1 MTLRGAEILF
11 KDEPAGTLV
20 ETAGGGTRFTYRADW
35 RGGDIACCFPSTRR
49 EYEWPVGLHP
59 FFQHIGPEGWL
70 REQQARSA
78 HVVQDD
84 DLGLLLR
91 YGADCIGAVSALP
104 SERVAQLP
112 AITEAETSPGR
123 TVSGVQKKLLV
134 IRDADSH
141 FVPAAATGPAPYIA
155 KFNSE
160 RIGSLVRNEALS
172 LRWTAAVL
180 GKREVT
186 AFTTALISDLG
197 EIALVV
203 TRFDR
208 TPDGSKLR
216 LEDCAQIL
224 QKPRGQDYAG
234 KYDAAYED
242 VASIIS
248 QYSSRPQID
257 LARFFRR
264 LLVFTL
270 IGNCDAHL
278 KNFSLLETPDGL
290 RLSPAYDVVNTA
302 LYDGFDQVL
311 ALSIGGRSVQ
321 LEAVDQAVLRG
332 FGKEIG
338 LPDRAVDQAFKDVK
352 RGVERAASVIRPPDA
367 EPEDGFTHR
376 FKEIVDRSCLRLLP
390 A

>member
-1 MTLRGAEILF
+1 MDLRRADILF
-11 KDEPAGTLV
+11 KGEPAGTLV

-35 RGGDIACCFPSTRR
+35 RGGDIGCCLPSLRR
-49 EYEWPVGLHP
+49 EHEWPVGLHP
-59 FFQHIGPEGWL
+59 FFQHIGSEGWL
-70 REQQARSA
+70 REQKARAA
-78 HVVQDD
+78 HVVGDD

-91 YGADCIGAVSALP
+91 YGADCIGAVSVLP
-104 SERVAQLP
+104 PDDAEPLP
-112 AITEAETSPGR
+112 AITEATVNPGR
-123 TVSGVQKKLLV
+123 TVSGVQRKLLV
-134 IRDADSH
+134 ARDAGGR

-180 GKREVT
+180 GKAEVT
-186 AFTTALISDLG
+186 EFTTAMVAGLG

-203 TRFDR
+203 SRFDR
-208 TPDGSKLR
+208 TADGGKLR

-242 VASIIS
+242 VAAVIG

-257 LARFFRR
+257 LARLFRR
-264 LLVFTL
+264 LIAFVL

-278 KNFSLLETPDGL
+278 KNFSLLETPAGL

-311 ALSIGGRSVQ
+311 ALSIGGRRVQ
-321 LEAVDQAVLRG
+321 LEAADQALLRA

-338 LPDRAVDQAFKDVK
+338 LPDRAVELAFRDVK
-352 RGVERAASVIRPPDA
+352 RGVERAASVIRPPEA

-376 FKEIVDRSCLRLLP
+376 FREIVDRSCLRLLP
-390 A
+390 